1 MREEQRRHHRV
12 RMDIR
17 HTLLSGLPGVQTE
30 TNEHSPDVA
39 INSAEI
45 GGPQSGLGQRITDQ
59 NAQKFAAGREANWAP
74 KEVVIVAKHLCGV
87 ATDLALRSLEC
98 FRRPVVGAF
107 GDAVTDAATAGVSA
121 QAKAKAKGVAI
132 ATCCH
137 HACNWAD
144 YTGKKFFQDEVM
156 NKPCN
161 PKEHHKLTKGLSFRI
176 SRSHIA
182 CYLLSTARFTR

>member
-30 TNEHSPDVA
+30 NNEHSPDDA
-39 INSAEI
+39 MNSAEI
-45 GGPQSGLGQRITDQ
+45 GGLQSGSGQRITDQ
-59 NAQKFAAGREANWAP
+59 NAQKFAAGQEASGAP

-98 FRRPVVGAF
+98 FRKPVVGAF
-107 GDAVTDAATAGVSA
+107 GDAVTDAATAGVNS
-121 QAKAKAKGVAI
+121 QAKAKGVAI

-137 HACNWAD
+137 NACNWAD

-156 NKPCN
+156 NQPCN
-161 PKEHHKLTKGLSFRI
+161 PNDYQKLTKGLSFRI

-182 CYLLSTARFTR
+182 CYLLRTAYFTC